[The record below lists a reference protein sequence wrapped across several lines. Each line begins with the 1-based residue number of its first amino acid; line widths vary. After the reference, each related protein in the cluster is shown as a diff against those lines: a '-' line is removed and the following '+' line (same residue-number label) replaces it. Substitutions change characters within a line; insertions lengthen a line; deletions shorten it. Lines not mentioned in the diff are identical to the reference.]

1 MSTPSASEGPI
12 RMPSVS
18 RPTRRPSQS
27 TPSGASV
34 VRRPSR
40 AGHQLPVPHKPLSH
54 QEALEALRSFLK
66 ERSSYDVFPVSFR
79 LIVLDSQLKVKKA
92 LDVMLLYGMWDL
104 TMAADMDRSRFCA
117 ALEHGNSIFRG
128 DVYCAGCH
136 PSHPVL
142 LPHLQLGGRCRRRRA
157 VPSRQP
163 SRFVARDVINAYH
176 QTSRGSC
183 RSLRLRW
190 FRFTL
195 CGRCSTRA
203 SV

>member
-1 MSTPSASEGPI
+1 M

-27 TPSGASV
+27 NPSGASV

-92 LDVMLLYGMWDL
+92 LDVMLLYGMWECQMIVD
-104 TMAADMDRSRFCA
+104 TDRCCFCA
-117 ALEHGNSIFRG
+117 TMEHGHCVLRG
-128 DVYCAGCH
+128 NVYRPGRY

-142 LPHLQLGGRCRRRRA
+142 LPHLQLGG
-157 VPSRQP
+157 
-163 SRFVARDVINAYH
+163 
-176 QTSRGSC
+176 SC
-183 RSLRLRW
+183 
-190 FRFTL
+190 
-195 CGRCSTRA
+195 G
-203 SV
+203 